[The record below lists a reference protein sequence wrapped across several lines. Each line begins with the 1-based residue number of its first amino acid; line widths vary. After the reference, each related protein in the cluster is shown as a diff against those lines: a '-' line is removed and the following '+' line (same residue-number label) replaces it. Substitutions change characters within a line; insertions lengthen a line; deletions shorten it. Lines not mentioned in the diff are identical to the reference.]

1 MTAMED
7 PGKTFR
13 SGFIGI
19 IGRPNVGKSTLLNR
33 VVGEKIAI
41 TTAKPQTT
49 RDRIMGIRTT
59 GRGQFIFID
68 TPGIHPAHSMLNRH
82 MVSAALRTLDESDV
96 LLFMVE
102 AKGEP
107 DEKDGKIIDILKGT
121 RTPVF
126 LAINKIDLVP
136 KEALLPRIDGMR
148 ALYGFREILPLCA
161 RTGFNV
167 DRLLDLLWNCLPEGP
182 PLYPGDMITDRT
194 ERFIASEIIREKI
207 TLLCR
212 KEIPYHIAVTI
223 ESFRE
228 EPGKNLVVI
237 QATAHAARD
246 SQKGILIGRGG
257 RMLKEIG
264 RQARLEMESFFGKRV
279 FLELFVRVTPDWP
292 EDERMLREFG
302 YTRTG

>member
-1 MTAMED
+1 MTVMED
-7 PGKTFR
+7 SGKTFR

-19 IGRPNVGKSTLLNR
+19 IGKPNVGKSTLLNR
-33 VVGEKIAI
+33 IVGEKIAI

-49 RDRIMGIRTT
+49 RNRILGIRTT

-68 TPGIHPAHSMLNRH
+68 TPGIHPAHSTLNRY
-82 MVSAALRTLDESDV
+82 MVSAALRTLEESDA
-96 LLFMVE
+96 LLFLIE

-107 DEKDGKIIDILKGT
+107 DEKDGRVLDSLKGIE
-121 RTPVF
+121 TPVF
-126 LAINKIDLVP
+126 LLINKIDLVP
-136 KEALLPRIDGMR
+136 KEALLPRIDRMKD
-148 ALYGFREILPLCA
+148 LHPFREILPVCA

-167 DRLLDLLWNCLPEGP
+167 DRLLDLLWDCLPEGP

-223 ESFRE
+223 EGFRD
-228 EPGKNLVVI
+228 EPGKNLIVI
-237 QATAHAARD
+237 QATAHVSRD

-264 RQARLEMESFFGKRV
+264 RQSRVEMESFFGRKI
-279 FLELFVRVTPDWP
+279 FLELHVRVTRDWP

-302 YTRTG
+302 YSRTS